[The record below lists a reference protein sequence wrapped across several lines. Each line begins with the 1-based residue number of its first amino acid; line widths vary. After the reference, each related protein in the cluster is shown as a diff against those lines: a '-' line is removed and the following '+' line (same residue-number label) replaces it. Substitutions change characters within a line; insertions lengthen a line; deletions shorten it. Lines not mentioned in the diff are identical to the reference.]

1 MQKIADTQ
9 SQKAL
14 NTIYFH
20 KDLANHFVKLDWVNI
35 LGFRASPFN
44 EILTSFVRN
53 KDLLEALSAETK
65 DTLSQEICYTA
76 FDNLTTSSQYKK
88 LGKAPKHRILGG
100 AIHYDFRFFENRT
113 VGLTD
118 QACKRSVMLW
128 RRCTGSSGPCWF

>member
-14 NTIYFH
+14 NTIYFY
-20 KDLANHFVKLDWVNI
+20 KDLANHFVRLDWVNI
-35 LGFRASPFN
+35 LGLRASPFN

-53 KDLLEALSAETK
+53 KDLLEALSTETK
-65 DTLSQEICYTA
+65 DILSQEIFYTP
-76 FDNLTTSSQYKK
+76 FDNLTTSSQHKK

-100 AIHYDFRFFENRT
+100 ATHYDFRFFENRT
-113 VGLTD
+113 VGLAD